1 MKKNNIDP
9 ANKQQGGI
17 TDKQDKNAG
26 SGAFQQGAQQDDHYN
41 DGVADGQSH
50 PENVSKEKQNPR
62 TKLSD
67 DRLKKDR

>member
-26 SGAFQQGAQQDDHYN
+26 SGAFQQGAQQDEHYN
-41 DGVADGQSH
+41 DGVAAL
-50 PENVSKEKQNPR
+50 VSPQLLEPG
-62 TKLSD
+62 D
-67 DRLKKDR
+67 H